1 MSDLL
6 KPKKKP
12 GRPRVGPNKMK
23 DFLISCY
30 FQEGQYEE
38 ITELAA
44 RMGLSRSQLIRLVTL
59 EYLEKRKKEAL

>member
-1 MSDLL
+1 MRE
-6 KPKKKP
+6 KRKP

-30 FQEGQYEE
+30 FQEKQYEE
-38 ITELAA
+38 ITELAG

-59 EYLEKRKKEAL
+59 EYLENRKKKEAV